1 MLEGKIHSSSHRG
14 DRATKQWNGAIEKSG
29 TCKVVTSLPNILTYT
44 RILVIPL
51 LLVTFY
57 INDEGAR
64 WVACVLF
71 LAAALTDFFD
81 GYLARSRNQVS
92 KLGRF
97 LDPIADKL
105 LVAAVLLML
114 AGFRRISEL
123 AYLPAV
129 VILCREILVS
139 GLREFLAEIQ
149 VSMPVS
155 RLAKWKT
162 ALQLVALAWLL
173 VGDAAPV
180 WLHVRIVGEAGLWGA
195 ALLTMV
201 TGYDYLKAGL
211 VHMQTEPKAGV
222 PRRKQNGAYQRGS
235 GK

>member
-1 MLEGKIHSSSHRG
+1 MPRGKIGRLSPTEREMKNRS
-14 DRATKQWNGAIEKSG
+14 GACI
-29 TCKVVTSLPNILTYT
+29 VVTSLPNILTYA

-51 LLVTFY
+51 LVATFY
-57 INDEGAR
+57 INGDGVR
-64 WVACVLF
+64 WGACVLF
-71 LAAALTDFFD
+71 LTAAATDFFD

-92 KLGRF
+92 NLGRF

-114 AGFRRISEL
+114 AGFHRLSEL

-162 ALQLVALAWLL
+162 ALQLAALAWLL
-173 VGDAAPV
+173 VGDAGPAWLPV
-180 WLHVRIVGEAGLWGA
+180 RTVGETGLWGA
-195 ALLTMV
+195 AILTIV
-201 TGYDYLKAGL
+201 TGYDYLKASL
-211 VHMQTEPKAGV
+211 AHMRAERTD
-222 PRRKQNGAYQRGS
+222 QRDFE
-235 GK
+235 K